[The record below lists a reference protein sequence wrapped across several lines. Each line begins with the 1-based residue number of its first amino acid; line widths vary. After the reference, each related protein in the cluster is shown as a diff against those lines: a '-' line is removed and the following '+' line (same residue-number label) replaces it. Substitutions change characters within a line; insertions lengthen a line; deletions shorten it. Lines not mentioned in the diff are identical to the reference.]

1 MFKVQLIIFLFIGL
15 SSFGQKLHHQ
25 MLSIQGINAKLKN
38 GILVHQS
45 VGQQSTTGN
54 YNSSKAIVGQGYI
67 QSMVSISKTNPVIN
81 AITAVV
87 YPNPFTDVL
96 NFRFSAPIE
105 GNVLV
110 SIFDVRGRLVY
121 HKETKSISNVVTISE
136 LFFSEG
142 NYFVK
147 LEAKDV
153 IYSSQIIKK

>member
-1 MFKVQLIIFLFIGL
+1 
-15 SSFGQKLHHQ
+15 

-38 GILVHQS
+38 GMLVHQS

-54 YNSSKAIVGQGYI
+54 YNSSKVIVVQGYI
-67 QSMVSISKTNPVIN
+67 QSMVSVTKTNPVIN
-81 AITAVV
+81 AITAVL
-87 YPNPFTDVL
+87 YPNPFIDVL

-121 HKETKSISNVVTISE
+121 HKETKPISNVVTISE
-136 LFFSEG
+136 LYFSEG

>member
-1 MFKVQLIIFLFIGL
+1 MKIIVLFFFCGL
-15 SSFGQKLHHQ
+15 MYGQKLHHQ

-38 GILVHQS
+38 GMLVHQS

-54 YNSSKAIVGQGYI
+54 YNSSKVIVVQGYI
-67 QSMVSISKTNPVIN
+67 QSMVSVTKTNPVIN

-121 HKETKSISNVVTISE
+121 HKETKPISNVVTISE
-136 LFFSEG
+136 DRKS
-142 NYFVK
+142 V
-147 LEAKDV
+147 V
-153 IYSSQIIKK
+153 